1 MLTTRVKAVA
11 IIRVVD
17 VAELERET
25 READAEMRAARAR
38 FVAAVRRARASG
50 MTQREIA
57 AHSNRSQPEIR
68 RLLQFHGTSPH
79 ARRLRARRDELVG
92 LLAAHGLRNVRVFG
106 STASGRDT
114 EDSDI
119 DLLVTAE
126 APLGLLA
133 QARAELAASELLG
146 VPVDLVLDDAIRP
159 DLRERIVGEAIAL

>member
-1 MLTTRVKAVA
+1 M
-11 IIRVVD
+11 
-17 VAELERET
+17 
-25 READAEMRAARAR
+25 
-38 FVAAVRRARASG
+38 S
-50 MTQREIA
+50 QREIA

-133 QARAELAASELLG
+133 QAPRHPNSWGCLSTWCLTTRSAPISASASWARRSPCE
-146 VPVDLVLDDAIRP
+146 PF
-159 DLRERIVGEAIAL
+159 RE